1 MSSLSLSLSLK
12 VQFPH
17 PFSRLLDIR
26 VIIGD
31 NSRLDKLVAEM
42 EKEIATEVWS
52 SWKKLRWFQEEWYE
66 DRSCGCVLLLVSFSV
81 WHLLLKQQV

>member
-1 MSSLSLSLSLK
+1 MSYLSLSLK

-42 EKEIATEVWS
+42 EKEITTEVWS
-52 SWKKLRWFQEEWYE
+52 SWKKLRWFQEEWY
-66 DRSCGCVLLLVSFSV
+66 DNMLCGCVLLLFSFLV
-81 WHLLLKQQV
+81 